1 MFSAFVF
8 QLVMLG
14 LVGLKGGLVES
25 LLLLPLLFLW
35 LFLWV
40 TASDRFR
47 RPLQDLS
54 LQAASEMDR
63 HRPPVSPFTFLR
75 SSEITGQCLA

>member
-1 MFSAFVF
+1 
-8 QLVMLG
+8 MLG

-35 LFLWV
+35 LFLWA
-40 TASDRFR
+40 TAYDRFR

-63 HRPPVSPFTFLR
+63 QRPPVSLLSP
-75 SSEITGQCLA
+75 CLLQNRFHLIQKSCKI